1 VTSPPILPLD
11 DCVRVKVTTLT
22 ASVVGGDEVVL
33 VLLLVEDAGVVGER
47 LVLEVELPI
56 SWKQTRGTYEEGV
69 SLVVKREVDE
79 VDTVVVVG
87 AVTITADL
95 NASYFVVADLNTWAI
110 GSVSV
115 LGLRGGQSPGS
126 AMSVESLRNCH
137 DARIGCGSVH

>member
-69 SLVVKREVDE
+69 SLVVRREVDE

-110 GSVSV
+110 SV

>member
-1 VTSPPILPLD
+1 M
-11 DCVRVKVTTLT
+11 
-22 ASVVGGDEVVL
+22 
-33 VLLLVEDAGVVGER
+33 
-47 LVLEVELPI
+47 
-56 SWKQTRGTYEEGV
+56 
-69 SLVVKREVDE
+69 KREVDE